1 MDYDIIR
8 QWVNGKVDIQRL
20 MNAFLKNLETNI
32 NDVELILF
40 DEIEKRYRDISD
52 TSKKHLVK
60 LISDHLQ
67 NQRAT
72 KFVSLFKE
80 VKKENKFIEDMQN
93 NGFIIIS

>member
-8 QWVNGKVDIQRL
+8 QWVNGEVDIQRL

-60 LISDHLQ
+60 RISDQLQ

-72 KFVSLFKE
+72 KFVSLFEE
-80 VKKENKFIEDMQN
+80 VKKENKIIEDMQN